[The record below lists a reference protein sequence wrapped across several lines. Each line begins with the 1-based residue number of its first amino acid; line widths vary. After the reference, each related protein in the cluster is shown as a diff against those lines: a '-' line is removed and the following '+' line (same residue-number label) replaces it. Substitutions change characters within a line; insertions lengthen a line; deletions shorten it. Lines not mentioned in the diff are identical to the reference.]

1 MKQWLCAGGP
11 DSPPAQPEGRVFL
24 SYRSEQPGGVVLLLN
39 GEWLHAGCGEA
50 HPIARHTV
58 LHCLLGVHEGS

>member
-1 MKQWLCAGGP
+1 MPVALGGVGE
-11 DSPPAQPEGRVFL
+11 Q
-24 SYRSEQPGGVVLLLN
+24 RSEQPGGVVLLLS

-58 LHCLLGVHEGS
+58 LHCLLSAG